1 MKHESTIAGAIIL
14 IIVALLVLAW
24 LTWSIGFWWAVSVL
38 AGSTLFTALV
48 IIGVFL
54 LVCDDVEDA
63 KYMLRNLISN

>member
-24 LTWSIGFWWAVSVL
+24 LTWSIGFWWGVSVL